1 MFSLSVT
8 SFSKIPISEILPNCL
23 CFGIAGH
30 YLRTSC
36 NGWAQCDMVITFRL
50 VRFVVC
56 VCVCLGGGG
65 GGGGNL
71 WKLGMYSI
79 IRLWHHAKICD
90 WSPNNDFKTKRR
102 KVVTQGAIFIIWCPD
117 ENLLHRFE
125 SCLLNV
131 KDRVSLK
138 FSKPYLYKLSG
149 KWSKLSWK
157 ITKFQETRTNCVWYG
172 LSLKHSAVGA
182 TVLWCASGIISLL
195 FTRVLIHV

>member
-8 SFSKIPISEILPNCL
+8 SFSKISISEILPNCL

-56 VCVCLGGGG
+56 VCVCVGGGG
-65 GGGGNL
+65 GGDWIYGNWVCIQQFCGITQKFVTGHQIMILKQNGGKL
-71 WKLGMYSI
+71 W
-79 IRLWHHAKICD
+79 
-90 WSPNNDFKTKRR
+90 P
-102 KVVTQGAIFIIWCPD
+102 QGAIFIIWCPD
-117 ENLLHRFE
+117 ENLLHRYE

-172 LSLKHSAVGA
+172 LSLKHSASSRCHCLVMCQ
-182 TVLWCASGIISLL
+182 WN
-195 FTRVLIHV
+195 H